1 MSKARQ
7 TSDASRPIAVLGG
20 MVFGAAWYFGAQSV
34 LETTQLPL
42 SAVPVVGALAF
53 AAGLPALLLGRGQS
67 VSDQDFV
74 GLDALSDE
82 VWVAHSGTWLVRY
95 INRAASLRNGSRTD
109 VPIWSIFPKDQ
120 HQALHAVMTQM
131 DATSSNVIEVDGKSY
146 LPSATPAG
154 DGVHVMLLLRDV
166 TEHLAEQK
174 ANEGF
179 VSTVSHEL
187 RSPLTSIKGSM
198 GLLLSNAAG
207 DLPAS
212 ARRLLEVAHRN
223 AERLTIIINDILDLQ
238 KIAEGGM
245 DIDMQEVDAA
255 ALVHEAVSASALF
268 FQRFD
273 LDIEVE
279 GAEAPVMLLN
289 DPNRIIQVLGNLLTN
304 AAKFSKPGGV
314 ITVSIT
320 QKADATRISVRD
332 EGTGIP
338 ADEHSKVFE
347 RFADLTNSDRHQ
359 NGGSGLGLS
368 ICKAIIDRLG
378 GKIGFESVEGM
389 GTEFH
394 IDLPRGDGM
403 HGAAPV
409 RDRIKSAG

>member
-1 MSKARQ
+1 MSTARQ
-7 TSDASRPIAVLGG
+7 TSDVSRPIALLGG
-20 MVFGAAWYFGAQSV
+20 MAFGAAWYFGAQSI
-34 LETTQLPL
+34 LESTQMPV
-42 SAVPVVGALAF
+42 SALPVVGALGF

-67 VSDQDFV
+67 VSDQGFAC
-74 GLDALSDE
+74 LDALSDE
-82 VWVAHSGTWLVRY
+82 VWVIHRDTCAVVYL
-95 INRAASLRNGSRTD
+95 NRIATLRSESVADAS
-109 VPIWSIFPKDQ
+109 IWNAFPEDQ
-120 HQALHAVMTQM
+120 HHALRTVLMQA
-131 DATSSNVIEVDGKSY
+131 DGPSSTIIEVDGKSF
-146 LPSATPAG
+146 LPSATPMD

-166 TEHLAEQK
+166 TEELVEQK
-174 ANEGF
+174 AKDGF

-207 DLPAS
+207 DMPAS

-245 DIDMQEVDAA
+245 DINIQEVDAA

-273 LDIEVE
+273 LDIVIE
-279 GAEAPVMLLN
+279 GAEAPVLLFN

-314 ITVSIT
+314 ITVVIT
-320 QKADATRISVRD
+320 QNAEATRISVRD
-332 EGTGIP
+332 EGYGIP

-347 RFADLTNSDRHQ
+347 RFADLTNSDRHK

-368 ICKAIIDRLG
+368 ICKAIIERLG
-378 GKIGFESVEGM
+378 GKIGFESVEDV

-394 IDLPRGDGM
+394 IDLPRGEGM
-403 HGAAPV
+403 HDTAPLC
-409 RDRIKSAG
+409 DRIKSAG